1 MTLRSLCDLSLRSL
15 PLRSPP
21 HLVKLTAHSV
31 HDALSLALSSALSEL
46 SHHHSWERKK
56 KHAEERSRVQADPPP
71 STETMLPSLRK
82 DSKATE
88 SSLTAWGLITLGPH
102 VSHAMGRISWGSFKP
117 PGWTKQGFYHPYLWG
132 QSLEVDL
139 EASNFSLLI
148 TTLLRFDSHTIL
160 FTHFKVQW
168 YFTYSE
174 LYNHQ
179 HNPFQNISII
189 SSKPL
194 PFRGYPQSQHY

>member
-1 MTLRSLCDLSLRSL
+1 M
-15 PLRSPP
+15 
-21 HLVKLTAHSV
+21 

-56 KHAEERSRVQADPPP
+56 KHAEERSRVQADTPP
-71 STETMLPSLRK
+71 STETMLPSLSK

-102 VSHAMGRISWGSFKP
+102 VSQAMGRISWGSFKP
-117 PGWTKQGFYHPYLWG
+117 PGWTKQGFQHPHLWG

-148 TTLLRFDSHTIL
+148 TPLLRFNSHTIQ
-160 FTHFKVQW
+160 FTHFNYKVRW
-168 YFTYSE
+168 YFTYSGLGNRQQIHFRTFPSSPQNPCPE
-174 LYNHQ
+174 VTHRPNTTNHFPSLWICLFGMS
-179 HNPFQNISII
+179 HVRVS
-189 SSKPL
+189 L
-194 PFRGYPQSQHY
+194 